1 MLFLK
6 GILLPQKDYWTVQ
19 LQIQYTELEQFYI
32 HFFKGTKVLRTT
44 RPKLGKKQEQIKN
57 V

>member
-6 GILLPQKDYWTVQ
+6 GILLPQKNYWTVQ
-19 LQIQYTELEQFYI
+19 IQLQYTELGQFYI
-32 HFFKGTKVLRTT
+32 HFFKGAKVLRTT
-44 RPKLGKKQEQIKN
+44 RPNLGKKQEQIKN